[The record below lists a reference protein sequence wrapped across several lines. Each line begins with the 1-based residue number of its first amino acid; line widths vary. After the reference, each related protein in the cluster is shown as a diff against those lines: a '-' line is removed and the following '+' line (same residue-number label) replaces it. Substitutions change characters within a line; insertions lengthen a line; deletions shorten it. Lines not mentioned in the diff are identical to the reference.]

1 MMCEFHVVETYHGWD
16 NKHLLKHIHIE
27 ILKWKAQN
35 VNSATLASTWCQIST
50 NKLWKKTNN
59 FIREFTYN
67 FHFYIQFYIIST
79 FYIHHNRHEAWS
91 QSQRKTW
98 STQHHRTCSRWPPF
112 LSMHFLARE
121 TKLSMTRSHCAG
133 VILRIATFMASF
145 ISSVVSNSPPN
156 SPSFR

>member
-16 NKHLLKHIHIE
+16 NKHLLKHIQIE

-35 VNSATLASTWCQIST
+35 VNSATLTSTWCQISL
-50 NKLWKKTNN
+50 NKLWKKTNH
-59 FIREFTYN
+59 FTRELTYN

-79 FYIHHNRHEAWS
+79 FYIHHNSHEARVKGKNDQPGITGHVPGGRRS
-91 QSQRKTW
+91 CQCT
-98 STQHHRTCSRWPPF
+98 F
-112 LSMHFLARE
+112 L
-121 TKLSMTRSHCAG
+121 LSITPSHCAG
-133 VILRIATFMASF
+133 VILRIATFMTSF